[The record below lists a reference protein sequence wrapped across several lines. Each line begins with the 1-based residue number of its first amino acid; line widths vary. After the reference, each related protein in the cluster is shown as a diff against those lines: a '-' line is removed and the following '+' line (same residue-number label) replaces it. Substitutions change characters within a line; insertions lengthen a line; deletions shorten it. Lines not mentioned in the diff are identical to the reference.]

1 MPTRRGLIGAALAG
15 AAGVLATASSA
26 VAKAPRPVS
35 KAKARYQDKPKDIQN
50 CASCAQFKAP
60 DKCKVVIGKV
70 SPDGWC
76 RLFEMV
82 D

>member
-1 MPTRRGLIGAALAG
+1 MTVMAGLTGLLAA
-15 AAGVLATASSA
+15 SPSA
-26 VAKAPRPVS
+26 MAKPRPVS
-35 KAKARYQDKPKDIQN
+35 KTRARYQDKPNDIQS

-60 DKCKVVIGKV
+60 DHCNVVIGKV

-76 RLFEMV
+76 ALFEMV